1 VRKQFITSLFIAI
14 ALLTGFIP
22 QSHSVVQLT
31 TKQKAELKYLI
42 EEEKLARDVYAYLAD
57 KVTSQKFSN
66 ITKSEQSHMDLMSN
80 ILKKYGIK
88 NPTKNMATGEFK
100 NQDLQNLYKKL
111 ISEGSTDIL
120 SAYQVGVQIEELDI
134 SDLKDL
140 MKMNWPAD
148 VKLVLDRL
156 LSGSE
161 NHLMAFTR

>member
-1 VRKQFITSLFIAI
+1 
-14 ALLTGFIP
+14 
-22 QSHSVVQLT
+22 
-31 TKQKAELKYLI
+31 
-42 EEEKLARDVYAYLAD
+42 
-57 KVTSQKFSN
+57 
-66 ITKSEQSHMDLMSN
+66 
-80 ILKKYGIK
+80 
-88 NPTKNMATGEFK
+88 MATGEFK

-148 VKLVLDRL
+148 VKLVLDKL

-161 NHLMAFTR
+161 NHLLAFKR